1 MRAAGW
7 IVSGVG
13 TLVGLAVIAYAF
25 MWADFQD
32 SHQSSAGG
40 DHVRMVLVGIGIA
53 AVALAIGGGLR
64 HGRRWAS
71 YVFVGLAAVFG
82 IAAVWWAVTE
92 IIG

>member
-13 TLVGLAVIAYAF
+13 TAVGLALIVYSF
-25 MWADFQD
+25 MWAEF
-32 SHQSSAGG
+32 STSMQSSAGG
-40 DHVRMVLVGIGIA
+40 DHIRMVLVGIGIA

-71 YVFVGLAAVFG
+71 YVFVGLAAIFG

-92 IIG
+92 IVG